1 MSAIYC
7 RSIPVHMKSLL
18 CAVPEYSSTGAACH
32 RSSSHCSTCSTSR
45 ASLIRHSTQKAT
57 RRRRSGHRCRRIP
70 AVSIRSPT
78 FLQAAGMPNR
88 IPQQM
93 TITIRS
99 RSIPASPGTGL
110 FLYGTVRMSSLR
122 LRQHSRRILRHGSAA
137 ARYTCTI
144 RRSTPET
151 RGKSTIHRAT

>member
-1 MSAIYC
+1 MSAIYY

-18 CAVPEYSSTGAACH
+18 CAVPEYSFTGAACH

-45 ASLIRHSTQKAT
+45 ASLIRLSTQKAI

-99 RSIPASPGTGL
+99 RSIPASLGTGL

-122 LRQHSRRILRHGSAA
+122 LRRRSRRIHRHGSAA
-137 ARYTCTI
+137 GRYTSSI
-144 RRSTPET
+144 RP
-151 RGKSTIHRAT
+151 

>member
-1 MSAIYC
+1 MSAIYY
-7 RSIPVHMKSLL
+7 RSIPVHMKILL

-32 RSSSHCSTCSTSR
+32 RSSSHCSTYSTSR
-45 ASLIRHSTQKAT
+45 ARHIRHSTQKAR

-99 RSIPASPGTGL
+99 RSSPASRGTGS
-110 FLYGTVRMSSLR
+110 FLYGTVRMSSR
-122 LRQHSRRILRHGSAA
+122 HLRQHSRRIRLPGSAA
-137 ARYTCTI
+137 GRYTSSI
-144 RRSTPET
+144 RQ
-151 RGKSTIHRAT
+151 

>member
-7 RSIPVHMKSLL
+7 RSIPVHMKIRPY
-18 CAVPEYSSTGAACH
+18 AVPEYSFTGAACH

-45 ASLIRHSTQKAT
+45 ARRIRLSTQKAI

-78 FLQAAGMPNR
+78 FLRAAGMPNR
-88 IPQQM
+88 IPQRM

-99 RSIPASPGTGL
+99 RSNPASRGTGL
-110 FLYGTVRMSSLR
+110 FLCGTVRTSSLR
-122 LRQHSRRILRHGSAA
+122 LRRRFHRILRHGSAA
-137 ARYTCTI
+137 GRYMCSI
-144 RRSTPET
+144 RQ
-151 RGKSTIHRAT
+151 